1 MLPNISA
8 LALLSKTI
16 VPPSL
21 GLREQAESQP
31 HLNRIDAGIG
41 PRNSGIGDMHVAHFR
56 APIIFAAQKMRSER
70 ATGGEINVG
79 CAFRHLYIGEKRSAT
94 EV

>member
-16 VPPSL
+16 VPLSL

-31 HLNRIDAGIG
+31 HLNRISR
-41 PRNSGIGDMHVAHFR
+41 PNPGIGDMHVAHFR
-56 APIIFAAQKMRSER
+56 APVIFAAQKMRSER

-94 EV
+94 EL